1 MTYCDISHQNEDVGK
16 DRNSTQPIMPENP
29 LRNNPQHR
37 RWLEKSL
44 CFLRSILRFQFMPP
58 PTTTCYAL
66 LLLPDFTFIHFDFTD
81 VAVIPM
87 YGRKSLQSGFVAINL
102 YALGGVVLQ

>member
-1 MTYCDISHQNEDVGK
+1 
-16 DRNSTQPIMPENP
+16 MP
-29 LRNNPQHR
+29 L
-37 RWLEKSL
+37 
-44 CFLRSILRFQFMPP
+44 
-58 PTTTCYAL
+58 PTFYAL
-66 LLLPDFTFIHFDFTD
+66 LLLPAFTFIHFDFTD